1 MEKTRT
7 YSELTAIPDFEG
19 RLAYLRLQGQVGDET
34 FGWDRYFN
42 QKFYKDPFWKAVR
55 RDIIIRD
62 GGFDLGVPD
71 YPIIG
76 KIIVHHMNPITVK
89 DIEERSDI
97 LFMPEYLICV
107 SHDTH
112 MAIHYGRDA
121 VMPVMAERKPHDTCP
136 WKKGD

>member
-1 MEKTRT
+1 MEKRRT
-7 YSELTAIPDFEG
+7 YSELTALPTFEE
-19 RLAYLRLQGQVGDET
+19 RLNYLRLEGKVGADT

-42 QKFYKDPFWKAVR
+42 QKFYKDPFWKSVR
-55 RDIIIRD
+55 REIILRD

-71 YPIIG
+71 YPIGG

-112 MAIHYGRDA
+112 QAIHYGRDA
-121 VMPVMAERKPHDTCP
+121 VMPISTERRPHDTCP
-136 WKKGD
+136 WKQGD